1 MELLQTDANCILAGL
16 AGFIQL
22 AGTANHLLLIATTF
36 VCVMGKLFVA
46 GVFVL
51 MSGNEL
57 VAGILVVMPAA
68 SDAFELVVWASVELT
83 GAF

>member
-1 MELLQTDANCILAGL
+1 
-16 AGFIQL
+16 
-22 AGTANHLLLIATTF
+22 
-36 VCVMGKLFVA
+36 MGKLFVA

-57 VAGILVVMPAA
+57 VAGILVVIPDA
-68 SDAFELVVWASVELT
+68 SDALELVVWASVELT